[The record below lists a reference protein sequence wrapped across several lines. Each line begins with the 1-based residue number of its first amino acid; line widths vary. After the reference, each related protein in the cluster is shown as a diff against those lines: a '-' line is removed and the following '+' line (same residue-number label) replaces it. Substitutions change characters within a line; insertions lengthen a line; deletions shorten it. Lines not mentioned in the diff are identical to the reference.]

1 MRELV
6 ELTVVIKELIDE
18 MRETRRTGISL
29 MDATHRLEHEL
40 KKGAAAKWYSPAE
53 VGRLLGA
60 NADYVRHALKRF
72 GLPLVQNGE
81 RGSGRLDHE
90 TLLQLQGQLKA
101 EARLKELRERE
112 ERVNAERQRRLLL
125 RAARESAKGCG
136 KRQKQTGL
144 KVNGASNAT
153 AEQRS

>member
-18 MRETRRTGISL
+18 MREARRTGVSL

-53 VGRLLGA
+53 VGRIIGA
-60 NADYVRHALKRF
+60 NAEYVRRAMQRF

-90 TLLQLQGQLKA
+90 TFLQLQGQLKT
-101 EARLKELRERE
+101 EARLKEAMERE
-112 ERVNAERQRRLLL
+112 ERVKAERQRRLLL
-125 RAARESAKGCG
+125 RIARETSKG
-136 KRQKQTGL
+136 RRKQDKQSRL
-144 KVNGASNAT
+144 HVNGASGAT
-153 AEQRS
+153 AERQT